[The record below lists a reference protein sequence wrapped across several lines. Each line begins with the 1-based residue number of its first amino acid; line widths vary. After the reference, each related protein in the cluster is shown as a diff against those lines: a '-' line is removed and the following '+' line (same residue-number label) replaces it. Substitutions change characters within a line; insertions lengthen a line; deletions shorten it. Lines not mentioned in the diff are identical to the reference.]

1 MWENIEILNFHNRR
15 KEEGFSIRTKL
26 LYYKNIHRT
35 SISNRKGKN
44 SQLFIN
50 KPVSRG
56 LSTLELRKIL
66 MYQFWHY
73 YDKPKYGDKARLC
86 YIVYIKIDD
95 IYKEIAE
102 DVETKFDTTTYELDR
117 PLPKGKKIKK

>member
-1 MWENIEILNFHNRR
+1 M
-15 KEEGFSIRTKL
+15 

-44 SQLFIN
+44 AQLFFN

-56 LSTLELRKIL
+56 LSTLELSKIL
-66 MYQFWHY
+66 MYQFWY
-73 YDKPKYGDKARLC
+73 DYDKPKYGEKARLC
-86 YIVYIKIDD
+86 YSVYIKIDD
-95 IYKEIAE
+95 IYKEITE

-117 PLPKGKKIKK
+117 PLPKGKKNKKVIGLNER